1 MPEMQDFDIADS
13 SGRMVDEDITDS
25 LSQADPLIKPD
36 ELNGDPLISPDVI
49 YAGDIS
55 TTVIRFDS
63 LHGKFKRNGELFSG
77 TIDYL
82 KLYDKDKLFYDT
94 DVNLLITAT
103 DLVITEGTLTIRQAD
118 VTTGLLSSL
127 ELNTNYWF
135 YLFNTDLTAIS
146 IGIIQVTSE

>member
-1 MPEMQDFDIADS
+1 MPILGQEDGFVGGPDDYTPTNNRLLMFD
-13 SGRMVDEDITDS
+13 
-25 LSQADPLIKPD
+25 
-36 ELNGDPLISPDVI
+36 
-49 YAGDIS
+49 
-55 TTVIRFDS
+55 TV
-63 LHGKFKRNGELFSG
+63 HGKFKRNGQLYTG

-103 DLVITEGTLTIRQAD
+103 NLVITNGELTVRQSD